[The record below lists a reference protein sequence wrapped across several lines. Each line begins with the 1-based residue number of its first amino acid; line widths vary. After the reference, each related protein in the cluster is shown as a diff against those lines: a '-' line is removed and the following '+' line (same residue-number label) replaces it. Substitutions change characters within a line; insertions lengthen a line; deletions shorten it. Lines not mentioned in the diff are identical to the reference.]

1 MNLYAQAITDVKR
14 KAQSRL
20 VSMLLDENPQ
30 NEGTAAIGTKRKY
43 EKIIEAR
50 KLSGRTPGN
59 LLKLGGMD
67 STVRHFQEPSEP
79 LIGRL
84 LEQRSEVLWS
94 QFHGTRTSDN
104 SRISP

>member
-30 NEGTAAIGTKRKY
+30 NESTAVIGTKRTY

-50 KLSGRTPGN
+50 KL
-59 LLKLGGMD
+59 
-67 STVRHFQEPSEP
+67 
-79 LIGRL
+79 LI
-84 LEQRSEVLWS
+84 
-94 QFHGTRTSDN
+94 
-104 SRISP
+104 